1 MAGMLVLLL
10 SQWGMRFGA
19 GMLVVVVVQG
29 AAVREVCVCVGVRF
43 GARMLVELACC

>member
-19 GMLVVVVVQG
+19 GMLVVVVVVQG
-29 AAVREVCVCVGVRF
+29 AAVRKVCVCVCALWSAQAG
-43 GARMLVELACC
+43 